1 MNGEKVK
8 DINLFVVKGV
18 DVEKA
23 LVGKC
28 TKVVD
33 EIFFGNMKHY
43 HLKVAIFFLQI

>member
-23 LVGKC
+23 LVGKG

-33 EIFFGNMKHY
+33 KKIFEI
-43 HLKVAIFFLQI
+43 

>member
-33 EIFFGNMKHY
+33 KKIFEI
-43 HLKVAIFFLQI
+43 